1 MNGVIIFPGNNGIV
15 PRTTVTDDEDGNS
28 SVDSQATVEYVPN
41 QPDSDDDDMS
51 MRTIDSDRS
60 DSTIDLTQ
68 GTDDV
73 PVEISFENGK
83 LSHFLK
89 NYAIEVEV
97 LLTTISTT
105 MTTTSRRREMK

>member
-1 MNGVIIFPGNNGIV
+1 MNDVIIFPGNNGIV

-73 PVEISFENGK
+73 PVEISFENGEWSCK
-83 LSHFLK
+83 CGRR
-89 NYAIEVEV
+89 N
-97 LLTTISTT
+97 
-105 MTTTSRRREMK
+105 RRRNGTCRNCSAMRRWAHT